1 MPFLLSILTILGIS
15 FSCASKAET
24 VRITTGEWA
33 PFISEKYRH
42 GGVLLHIVDQAF
54 KRKGLEV
61 EFGFLPWAR
70 AVAYVDQGTW
80 DAMAVTGSRVNDKG
94 MNHLYSE
101 PIYVGWDVLFHR
113 QSDPIQWQTFEDLHG
128 LTFGAALSYKYSD
141 DYRQALKQK
150 QIKQVIAPSPEL
162 LFPMLAAKRF
172 DVFIMDKRAGVF
184 TYNTQF
190 RYKYGD
196 AITYHNKPLLSLE
209 YAVRFSGDSERSQR
223 LQTLFNAGLKEMR
236 AAGIV
241 DQYYADFEA
250 GRYQPEEVSHNMN
263 SASTQK

>member
-1 MPFLLSILTILGIS
+1 MPVLLILISIVSIS
-15 FSCASKAET
+15 CVSKAES

-42 GGVLLHIVDQAF
+42 GGVLLHIVEEAF

-61 EFGFLPWAR
+61 EFGFFPWAR
-70 AVAYVDQGTW
+70 AVAYVDQGAW
-80 DAMAVTGSRVNDKG
+80 DAMAVTGSRVNEKG
-94 MNHLYSE
+94 INHLYSD
-101 PIYVGWDVLFHR
+101 PIYIGLDVLFHR
-113 QSDPIQWQTFEDLHG
+113 RSTPFQWQTFEDLHG

-141 DYRQALKQK
+141 DYRQALKLN

-172 DVFIMDKRAGVF
+172 DIFIMDKRAGVF

-190 RYKYGD
+190 RQKLGD
-196 AITYHNKPLLSLE
+196 PITYHEKPLLSLP
-209 YAVRFSGDSERSQR
+209 YAVRFSGDAERSQR
-223 LQTLFNAGLKEMR
+223 LQALFNTSLKEMR

-250 GRYQPEEVSHNMN
+250 GLYQPEEVSNKVN
-263 SASTQK
+263 AASTQE